1 MYLHVHVDVEFIQL
15 FWAFTSFHSFSPK
28 LILFY
33 YSIQIVFFSIRYL
46 SKRCTCTCLYCVIF
60 RYSSAIHE
68 LILRL
73 MKVNVAERPFIDNV
87 LEIVEENYRKFQN
100 QVWPIRLQYKVVLP
114 WLVISICLF
123 SEMQSEKIVS
133 TFTVTQHSIG
143 MHVFCEMQEVKGTS
157 NVIIV
162 L

>member
-1 MYLHVHVDVEFIQL
+1 
-15 FWAFTSFHSFSPK
+15 
-28 LILFY
+28 
-33 YSIQIVFFSIRYL
+33 
-46 SKRCTCTCLYCVIF
+46 
-60 RYSSAIHE
+60 
-68 LILRL
+68 

-100 QVWPIRLQYKVVLP
+100 QVWPIRLQYKAVLP
-114 WLVISICLF
+114 WLVISICLL

-133 TFTVTQHSIG
+133 TFTVTQHSID
-143 MHVFCEMQEVKGTS
+143 MHVFCEMQVIKGTS